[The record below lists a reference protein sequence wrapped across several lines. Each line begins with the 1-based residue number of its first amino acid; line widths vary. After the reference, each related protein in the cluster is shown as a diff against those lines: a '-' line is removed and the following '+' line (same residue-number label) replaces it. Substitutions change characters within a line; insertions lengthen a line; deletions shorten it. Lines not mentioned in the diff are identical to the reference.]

1 LNREEEAV
9 VMKRRQ
15 ESPTEKRPPQKGRV
29 IVDAYGRTARGKVR
43 TTNEDQFLIASLNRQ
58 LDVIQTSLD
67 AEDCAAL
74 GAHSQG
80 WVFLVADGMGGHAA
94 GEEASA
100 LAVETTVHFI
110 RETMPWFVRLGHEQA
125 EEAEDALRSIV
136 RESHRAVRKA
146 AEDHTDQRGMGTTL
160 TLAYVRWPE
169 LFVVHAGDSRCYLLR
184 GDDLQQITRDHTLA
198 QDLAEQTDLDSE
210 ELDKSRMANVLTRA
224 VGGGK
229 QNPPEPAVYRSTLAE
244 GDMLLLCSDGL
255 TNMVSDERI
264 LNVLS
269 GEGFANAR
277 CQKLLEAAMN
287 TGGRDNATVIVASF
301 EDFRE
306 TR

>member
-1 LNREEEAV
+1 MARQRIQAKTNEELP
-9 VMKRRQ
+9 
-15 ESPTEKRPPQKGRV
+15 PTVARV
-29 IVDAYGRTARGKVR
+29 FVNAYGQTARGKVR

-67 AEDCAAL
+67 EQDCAAL

-100 LAVETTVHFI
+100 LAVETTMHFI
-110 RETMPWFVRLGHEQA
+110 RETMPWFVRLGPEEA
-125 EEAEDALRSIV
+125 EEAEDALRSII
-136 RESHRAVRKA
+136 RECHRAVREE
-146 AEDHTDQRGMGTTL
+146 AEERTDQREMGTTL

-184 GDDLQQITRDHTLA
+184 GGELQQITRDHTLA
-198 QDLAEQTDLDSE
+198 QDLAERTDLDPE
-210 ELDKSRMANVLTRA
+210 ELESSRMANVLTRA
-224 VGGGK
+224 VGGGR
-229 QNPPEPAVYRSTLAE
+229 QTTPDPAVYRSTLM
-244 GDMLLLCSDGL
+244 DRDTLLLCSDGL

-264 LNVLS
+264 LNLLS

-277 CQKLLEAAMN
+277 CQELVEAAMEG
-287 TGGRDNATVIVASF
+287 GGRDNITVLVASF
-301 EDFRE
+301 EDFGERQQAS
-306 TR
+306 

>member
-1 LNREEEAV
+1 MARQRIQAATNEELL
-9 VMKRRQ
+9 
-15 ESPTEKRPPQKGRV
+15 PTVARV
-29 IVDAYGRTARGKVR
+29 FVNAYGQTARGTIR

-67 AEDCAAL
+67 ERDCAAL

-100 LAVETTVHFI
+100 LAVETTMRFI
-110 RETMPWFVRLGHEQA
+110 RETMPWFVRLGPEEA
-125 EEAEDALRSIV
+125 EEAEDALRSII
-136 RESHRAVRKA
+136 RECHRAVREE
-146 AEDHTDQRGMGTTL
+146 AEERTDQREMGTTL

-184 GDDLQQITRDHTLA
+184 EGELQQITRDHTLA
-198 QDLAEQTDLDSE
+198 QDLAERTDVDPE
-210 ELDKSRMANVLTRA
+210 ELESSRMANVLTRA
-224 VGGGK
+224 VGGGR
-229 QNPPEPAVYRSTLAE
+229 QTTPDPAVYRSTLM
-244 GDMLLLCSDGL
+244 DRDTLLLCSDGL

-264 LNVLS
+264 LNLLS

-277 CQKLLEAAMN
+277 CQELVEAAMEG
-287 TGGRDNATVIVASF
+287 GGRDNITVLVASF
-301 EDFRE
+301 EDFAERQQAS
-306 TR
+306 